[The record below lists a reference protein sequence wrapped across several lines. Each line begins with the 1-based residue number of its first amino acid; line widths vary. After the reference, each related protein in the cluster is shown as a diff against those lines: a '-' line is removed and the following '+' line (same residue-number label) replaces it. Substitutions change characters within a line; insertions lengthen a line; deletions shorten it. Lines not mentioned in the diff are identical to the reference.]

1 MHTARKASPISSFPF
16 SLQVLHQLK
25 HAGILAM
32 LLLML
37 IPSQRLAAQQA
48 VVKDST
54 LVKPHTPTR
63 AAVYSA
69 VLPGLGQAYNR
80 KYWKIPIVYA
90 GFGLIT
96 YFVITN
102 SSEYK
107 KYKEAYNYVASGDS
121 TYIDNDYVG
130 KYDEQQLLDGK
141 NYYRRNMELSYI
153 IGGLWYILNI
163 IDASVDAHFFDYD
176 VSDDL
181 SIRFDPVMLKPR
193 NDARMISGIR
203 LTLTF

>member
-1 MHTARKASPISSFPF
+1 MP
-16 SLQVLHQLK
+16 LHFFWPELRQLRY
-25 HAGILAM
+25 AGILAFM
-32 LLLML
+32 SLIFLM
-37 IPSQRLAAQQA
+37 PSEELSAQKRVPA
-48 VVKDST
+48 DST
-54 LVKPHTPTR
+54 LAKPHTPTR

-96 YFVITN
+96 YFVINNT
-102 SSEYK
+102 SEYK

-121 TYIDNDYVG
+121 TYIDNEYVG

-176 VSDDL
+176 VSEDL
-181 SIRFDPVMLKPR
+181 TLRFDPVMLKPR
-193 NDARMISGIR
+193 NDTRVISGIK